1 MNALDVKIVELPP
14 MRVVSAHAFGSEPE
28 HKAWKTLQAWAQAH
42 DIEAPGPGHRV
53 FGFNNPNP
61 SPGSPN
67 YGYEFWV
74 QVEPEFK
81 VQEDEVTLKEF
92 SGGRY
97 AVTRCV
103 GVPQIAAT
111 WKQLVAWR
119 ENSSYRH
126 GNHQWLEEHTSMGE
140 NPDDTLVLDL
150 YMPIRE

>member
-1 MNALDVKIVELPP
+1 MNALDVKIVELPA
-14 MRVVSAHAFGSEPE
+14 MRVVSVHAFGSEPE
-28 HKAWKTLQAWAQAH
+28 PKAWKKLQAWAKTH
-42 DIEAPGPGHRV
+42 DMEAPSPGHRV

-74 QVEPEFK
+74 QVGPEI
-81 VQEDEVTLKEF
+81 EAGDDATIKEF

-103 GVPQIAAT
+103 GVEQIVAT

-119 ENSSYRH
+119 ENSLYRY
-126 GNHQWLEEHTSMGE
+126 GDHQWLEEHISMGE

-150 YMPIRE
+150 YMPIKE